1 MRDRNHKAKNARHE
15 LLVHGVPPDLR
26 AALTEQAKSQGVSV
40 NEAAVILLSQCFKVK
55 HVPVENGLKG
65 ATGPTHSFPR
75 GDSDILYLRGGAK
88 LQKAITADARKRGGT
103 LRGVVLEC
111 LCLHFDIEPEPIGR
125 RPRQPK
131 GTTA

>member
-1 MRDRNHKAKNARHE
+1 MKDRNDRAKNARHE
-15 LLVHGVPPDLR
+15 LLVHGVSPDLR
-26 AALTEQAKSQGVSV
+26 KALNEEAKTRGVSV

-75 GDSDILYLRGGAK
+75 GDSDILYIRGGTK
-88 LQKAITADARKRGGT
+88 LQRAITADARKRGGT

-111 LCLHFDIEPEPIGR
+111 LCLHFDIPAEPIGR